1 MMENYEENINSVINS
16 DDDGLSTYDLTL
28 IASSMYSGL
37 YTVSEQENINSDQDA
52 DEDILAA

>member
-1 MMENYEENINSVINS
+1 MRNYEENIESVINS

-37 YTVSEQENINSDQDA
+37 YAVKEEENVKSHNN
-52 DEDILAA
+52 EDGDLLAA